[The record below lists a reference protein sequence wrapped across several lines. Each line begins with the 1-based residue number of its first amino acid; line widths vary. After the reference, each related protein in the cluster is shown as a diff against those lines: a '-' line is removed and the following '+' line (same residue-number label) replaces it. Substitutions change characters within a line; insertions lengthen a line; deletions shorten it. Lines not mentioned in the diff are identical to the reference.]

1 MKKGTLE
8 HYQDLLHDK
17 YEIASKEVNQNPWFY
32 SMIVVTIVLQILV
45 DIGAKRVEE
54 LRKYIDLCKPNIDFF
69 GIDFIL
75 QYALLIGYSVFV
87 GVLLGSL
94 EDGPGLTKF

>member
-8 HYQDLLHDK
+8 HYQDLLLDK
-17 YEIASKEVNQNPWFY
+17 YEIASKEVNQSPWFY
-32 SMIVVTIVLQILV
+32 SIIAVTIVLQILV
-45 DIGAKRVEE
+45 DIGARRIEE
-54 LRKYIDLCKPNIDFF
+54 FRKYIDLYKPNIDFF

-75 QYALLIGYSVFV
+75 QHALLIGFAVFV